1 MLQSELSGPQYALT
15 YHEGWQLWEGG
26 ADPFP
31 EPLLEISLPLQ
42 Q

>member
-1 MLQSELSGPQYALT
+1 MLQSELGGPQYALT
-15 YHEGWQLWEGG
+15 NQEGWQLREGG

-31 EPLLEISLPLQ
+31 EPLLELSLPLQ

>member
-15 YHEGWQLWEGG
+15 NHEGWQLREGG

-31 EPLLEISLPLQ
+31 EPLLELSLPLQ